1 MSELEIIQL
10 CIISA
15 IVLFLVIFYA
25 IKAIKN
31 KWVGKLV
38 SSVKEACK
46 VAEASGKTGSE
57 KKEMVLKAVETKCGE
72 LGIPFKL
79 IHTLICKLIEQII
92 NGYNAIV
99 K

>member
-1 MSELEIIQL
+1 M
-10 CIISA
+10 
-15 IVLFLVIFYA
+15 
-25 IKAIKN
+25 
-31 KWVGKLV
+31 
-38 SSVKEACK
+38 KEACK

-57 KKEMVLKAVETKCGE
+57 KKEMVLKAVEAKCGE

>member
-57 KKEMVLKAVETKCGE
+57 KKEMVLKAVEAKCGE
-72 LGIPFKL
+72 LGIPFK
-79 IHTLICKLIEQII
+79 HTLICKLIEQII

>member
-15 IVLFLVIFYA
+15 SVLFLIVYYVV
-25 IKAIKN
+25 KAIKN

-46 VAEASGKTGSE
+46 VAEASGKTGPE
-57 KKEMVLKAVETKCGE
+57 KKEMVLKVIEARCGE

-79 IHTLICKLIEQII
+79 IYTLICKLIEQII

>member
-57 KKEMVLKAVETKCGE
+57 KKEMVLKEGVIKNKD
-72 LGIPFKL
+72 L
-79 IHTLICKLIEQII
+79 
-92 NGYNAIV
+92 AIV